1 MKNRVHIVWDNSNI
15 FWAGKRLC
23 ERIEGSS
30 DAFNIHCEKL
40 LKLAAAG
47 RPIEQVYFVG
57 DEPSPP
63 ESFFDKIANQTG
75 RAPEVYRRGVPTGR
89 KQAFYKAI
97 YTKLLMLWYALIAP
111 ETLVLLSGDG
121 STAHQRIS
129 FLSYVKRVYRFGWN
143 VEILSWSD
151 SLDRN
156 LKEWADEHALVVEL
170 DPFYAQITYIEGGR
184 LSLPVDL
191 TMRPTRPKSL

>member
-15 FWAGKRLC
+15 YLSGKSLC

-30 DAFNIHCEKL
+30 DAFNIHSEKL

-57 DEPSPP
+57 DEPSAP
-63 ESFFDKIANQTG
+63 ESFFDTIANQTG
-75 RAPEVYRRGVPTGR
+75 RAPEVYRRGVRPSR
-89 KQAFYKAI
+89 KQALYKAI

-129 FLSYVKRVYRFGWN
+129 FLYYLKRVYRFGWN
-143 VEILSWSD
+143 VEILSWRD
-151 SLDRN
+151 SLDQN

-170 DPFYAQITYIEGGR
+170 DPFYEQITYIEGGR

-191 TMRPTRPKSL
+191 TMRPTKSE